1 MNTSIEFSGLT
12 QWLADKI
19 GLPQPVLFALT
30 IGALLGWICWRTRS
44 THVVITRIWRLIFG
58 KTAMADREIGKF
70 IENRNRLVTF
80 RFFSGMPVRTLA
92 QAKRLLHW
100 SAAHDEEIADIRAC
114 GDLFDL
120 EACRLREERIP
131 GRPLQVFQVLLLAGL
146 AGVVILAGYGLRMDQ
161 ALLQFKESQKWF
173 WLSDTNAVPLGG
185 EGLVSKKACLD
196 DALPPPNRTSF
207 SDDEVSIICKAFRDS
222 DTPAFVEKTV
232 AQMRALLAP
241 IGVVLLYWA
250 WQCWLLFRCGI
261 FARNIQQ
268 RISTSKKASKGKT
281 DEPNIQATPPGRSPS
296 SLPTRHR
303 EDADATVSA

>member
-19 GLPQPVLFALT
+19 GLPQPVLFALA
-30 IGALLGWICWRTRS
+30 IGAILGWVCWRTRS

-58 KTAMADREIGKF
+58 KAAIADREIGKF

-80 RFFSGMPVRTLA
+80 RFFSGMPVRTLS
-92 QAKRLLHW
+92 QAKRLLRW
-100 SAAHDEEIADIRAC
+100 SAVHDEEIADIRAC

-146 AGVVILAGYGLRMDQ
+146 AGAVILAGYGLRLDQ

-173 WLSDTNAVPLGG
+173 WLSDTTAVPLGG
-185 EGLVSKKACLD
+185 EGLVSKKACLND
-196 DALPPPNRTSF
+196 ELPRPNPTSF
-207 SDDEVSIICKAFRDS
+207 SDDEVGMVCKAFGDS
-222 DTPAFVEKTV
+222 DTPPFVEKIV
-232 AQMRALLAP
+232 AQQRALLVP
-241 IGVVLLYWA
+241 ISVTLLYWT

-268 RISTSKKASKGKT
+268 RISTSKKAAKGKT
-281 DEPNIQATPPGRSPS
+281 DEPNTQTTSPGRSPS
-296 SLPTRHR
+296 SLPTKHR
-303 EDADATVSA
+303 KDVDATVSA